1 MEAEVWGR
9 AIHGEKTIMYK
20 DRLRD
25 TRKLTMFSKLF
36 LMWCSRNKVDQW
48 EMTQSRWKGSNT
60 AQWRALAQPE
70 CWDLDSM
77 GWITLSS
84 TLISSSVRWE

>member
-25 TRKLTMFSKLF
+25 TRKLIMFSKLF

-48 EMTQSRWKGSNT
+48 AMTRAGGRGLTQHSGEQWLNQSAGI
-60 AQWRALAQPE
+60 
-70 CWDLDSM
+70 
-77 GWITLSS
+77 WIL
-84 TLISSSVRWE
+84 WAG